1 MSDARR
7 RAEIEHQIGF
17 LRGRPLRHV
26 WDIVQAEIRKLPR
39 SRWDLRSTGQS
50 PVDFIREHYG
60 ALREGAWEPQGLT
73 MADFDLDPKLR
84 AAYRK
89 WIRIH
94 PEDRLPL
101 PEAAPYVTALLASR
115 RGEPR

>member
-1 MSDARR
+1 MSDSRR

-26 WDIVQAEIRKLPR
+26 WDIVQAEIHKLPK
-39 SRWDLRSTGQS
+39 SRWHLRSAGQS

-60 ALREGAWEPQGLT
+60 AWRDGAWEPQGLT
-73 MADFDLDPKLR
+73 MADFDPDPKLR
-84 AAYRK
+84 AAYRR
-89 WIRIH
+89 WIRTH
-94 PEDRLPL
+94 PEDRLPFT
-101 PEAAPYVTALLASR
+101 EAAPYVAAPLASR